1 MKTTY
6 LILCISLFT
15 FTQGLFA
22 QQPCKSY
29 NSITNLLN
37 GTYETTLNVIVE
49 KRTKNQIFMSGG
61 ADYKIYNGDKET
73 DKLIKTK
80 IYAIEVNDS
89 LFVNCRKLK
98 YKKRVIGSWFA
109 PAIVCQGK
117 VYFSAISVGP
127 NAAAMFGAIGGA
139 VQAANQASSRVY
151 YEMDPA
157 EKELDKVG
165 SEKMGE
171 LLKDYPE
178 LLEQYQKE
186 VFKEDIEIVAKYLQ
200 QINQLNQ

>member
-1 MKTTY
+1 MRTTY
-6 LILCISLFT
+6 LVLFLVLL
-15 FTQGLFA
+15 TQGLFA
-22 QQPCKSY
+22 QEPCRSY
-29 NSITNLLN
+29 NSITDLLN
-37 GTYETTLNVIVE
+37 GTYDTTLSVIVE

-89 LFVNCRKLK
+89 LYVNCRKLK
-98 YKKRVIGSWFA
+98 FKKHVIGAWFA

-117 VYFSAISVGP
+117 VYFYAISVGP
-127 NAAAMFGAIGGA
+127 SAAVAFGVIGGA
-139 VQAANQASSRVY
+139 VQAANEASSRVY

-157 EKELDKVG
+157 MKELDKVG
-165 SEKMGE
+165 SEKMMI

-178 LLEQYQKE
+178 LLEQYKKE
-186 VFKEDIEIVAKYLQ
+186 ALKEHIEIVHKYLQ
-200 QINQLNQ
+200 KINQLNQ